1 MTSHSLDSSLAT
13 EMDDHDP
20 VTQFFPGEEDVDLY
34 NVLSLE
40 RNATLEAIKKA
51 YRRLALIY
59 HPDKHATSTGQVRED
74 ASTKFQQIGF
84 AYAVLSDSKRKA
96 RYDSTGKTD
105 EGLELEPGEG
115 GWDAYFEDLFDRVTR
130 GKLDEMKKEYQGRC
144 LVWITRSITLLFYI
158 LGSPD
163 EIEDLKTAYHNTS
176 GSLGE
181 MMSFI
186 PHSTHDDESRFIA
199 IISDLIEKG
208 QLSATP
214 TWLLSSKDE
223 KAKLG
228 RRKQGE
234 KEAKEAEMA
243 AKELGVWDEFY
254 GSGKKTNKKE
264 KGKRTADAA
273 GAEADEDHSALQALI
288 MRKKEK
294 NMDTF
299 FDGLA
304 AKYSEPAR
312 KGKKRGN
319 DTGDDKSSKKKSRL
333 NVPPAPEIDDE
344 EFAKLQEKLFRDKAT
359 PSAPESRKGKGKRA
373 K

>member
-1 MTSHSLDSSLAT
+1 
-13 EMDDHDP
+13 MDENDP
-20 VTQFFPGEEDVDLY
+20 ITQFFPGEEDVDLY

-40 RNATLEAIKKA
+40 RDATLDAVKKA

-59 HPDKHATSTGQVRED
+59 HPDKHATSTDQIRED

-105 EGLELEPGEG
+105 EGLDLEPGEG

-130 GKLDEMKKEYQGRC
+130 GKLDEMKKEYQGS
-144 LVWITRSITLLFYI
+144 TE
-158 LGSPD
+158 
-163 EIEDLKTAYHNTS
+163 EIEDLKTAYHNTN

-181 MMSFI
+181 LMSFV
-186 PHSTHDDESRFIA
+186 PHSTHDDESRFII
-199 IISDLIEKG
+199 IISDLIKKG

-214 TWLLSSKDE
+214 TWLSSSKDE

-228 RRKQGE
+228 RKKQGE

-254 GSGKKTNKKE
+254 GSGKKTERKE
-264 KGKRTADAA
+264 KGKRKDDTEAT
-273 GAEADEDHSALQALI
+273 ADEDHSALQALI
-288 MRKKEK
+288 MRKKQK
-294 NMDTF
+294 NMDVF
-299 FDGLA
+299 FDSLA
-304 AKYSEPAR
+304 AKYSEPTPKDNSR
-312 KGKKRGN
+312 SKGKKRVN
-319 DTGDDKSSKKKSRL
+319 DTAEDKSSKKKSRS

-344 EFAKLQEKLFRDKAT
+344 EFAKLQEKLFGDKVT
-359 PSAPESRKGKGKRA
+359 PSAPEGRKGKGKRA